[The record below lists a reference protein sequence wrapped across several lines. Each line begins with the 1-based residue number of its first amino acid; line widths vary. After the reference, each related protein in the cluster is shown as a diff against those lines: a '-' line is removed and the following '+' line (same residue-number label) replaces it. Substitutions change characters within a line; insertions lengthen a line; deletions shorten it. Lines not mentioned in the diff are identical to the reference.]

1 VDSAPAQ
8 VNGESGQTKIAGQAV
23 HPDKAYSE
31 WIQAQSNPDLK
42 PEDKIKSTVNAF
54 FIIKYDSWVQGTLL
68 DFGFL
73 FAQTDP
79 QAYEDYAY
87 ERGLM
92 HYLLE
97 GWKYGN
103 NLLLSYEYQPK
114 FYDLKVNDQ
123 EATVVMRPKAGIV
136 HRKMPQ
142 RVHNGPWTDY
152 VFSLELTGGQ
162 WLIRKVLCN
171 DENHEI
177 YPHGTDFGQLA
188 ADLPDRLKEYNAR
201 VAQAE
206 VEHRE
211 RMQKDPEYRKFIEGR
226 EKMRQERLNAPKIEP
241 ERLEFYN
248 KISGYY
254 EAGKKLVLFIYVHN
268 NRLMARWKHDPEGEI
283 MQQTGTSQYE
293 FSLNSKNG
301 QTYHLKFI
309 IDDENRTIKCLIQNG
324 KLELETTKIDPGRS
338 MTFKYGGRGI
348 GWFCLMPSSGGNVYG
363 NMSRPRTSSR
373 FIFHERG
380 TS

>member
-1 VDSAPAQ
+1 MRVNARIFPVLFLLLALVGSAPAQ
-8 VNGESGQTKIAGQAV
+8 VNGKGSKTKIAGLAV
-23 HPDKAYSE
+23 HPDKSYSE
-31 WIQAQSNPDLK
+31 WRQAQFNPDLK
-42 PEDKIKSTVNAF
+42 PEDRIKSTVNAF
-54 FIIKYDSWVQGTLL
+54 FLIKYDSWVQGTLL

-97 GWKYGN
+97 GWRYGN
-103 NLLLSYEYQPK
+103 NLLLRYEYQPK
-114 FYDLKVNDQ
+114 FYDLKINER

-136 HRKMPQ
+136 HRRAPH
-142 RVHNGPWTDY
+142 RVDNGPWTDY
-152 VFSLELTGGQ
+152 VFILELAGGQ

-171 DENHEI
+171 DELHEA
-177 YPHGTDFGQLA
+177 YPHGTDFDQLA
-188 ADLPDRLKEYNAR
+188 ADLPARVKEYNAR

-211 RMQKDPEYRKFIEGR
+211 RMRKDPEYRKFIESR

-268 NRLMARWKHDPEGEI
+268 NNLMARWEHNPEGAV
-283 MQQTGTSQYE
+283 MQPTGTSPEQFTLLGKDGE
-293 FSLNSKNG
+293 
-301 QTYHLKFI
+301 TYHLRFI

-324 KLELETTKIDPGRS
+324 KLELETTKVDILN
-338 MTFKYGGRGI
+338 F
-348 GWFCLMPSSGGNVYG
+348 
-363 NMSRPRTSSR
+363 
-373 FIFHERG
+373 
-380 TS
+380 